1 MKETHIRSLVK
12 AFSWRLS
19 GSFLTT
25 VIVYMITGKAHFAL
39 YIGLLEFICK
49 IAFFYLHERLWG
61 LISFGISG
69 ESSSSISDHK
79 H

>member
-1 MKETHIRSLVK
+1 MKESHIRSLAK

-25 VIVYMITGKAHFAL
+25 VIVYIITGEVDFAL

-61 LISFGISG
+61 LISFGISR
-69 ESSSSISDHK
+69 EPSSSISVHK
-79 H
+79 P